1 MSEKLS
7 KDEVGIL
14 IQAKKIMRAKGLDK
28 DVDVSKICQTAGIS
42 RKTGYQWAERYV
54 KSPEEPDGQISQ
66 KLRRLE
72 AEHEALKKLYD
83 DVQFENEGRKL
94 AWEIHG
100 VDEMLR
106 SKKTLQAVGKAKSG
120 SLSSHNRACNA

>member
-7 KDEVGIL
+7 KEEVGIL
-14 IQAKKIMRAKGLDK
+14 IRAKKIMRAKGVDK
-28 DVDVSKICQTAGIS
+28 DVDVSTICQTAGIS

-54 KSPEEPDGQISQ
+54 NSPEDPDGQLSQ
-66 KLRRLE
+66 KLCRVE

-83 DVQFENEGRKL
+83 DVCFENEGRKL
-94 AWEIHG
+94 AWDIHG

-106 SKKTLQAVGKAKSG
+106 LKKNTTG
-120 SLSSHNRACNA
+120 SRKNTKR

>member
-14 IQAKKIMRAKGLDK
+14 IQAKKIMRAKDLDK

-83 DVQFENEGRKL
+83 EVRFENEGRKL
-94 AWEIHG
+94 AWDIHG

-106 SKKTLQAVGKAKSG
+106 SKKNTTGSQKSKK
-120 SLSSHNRACNA
+120 R